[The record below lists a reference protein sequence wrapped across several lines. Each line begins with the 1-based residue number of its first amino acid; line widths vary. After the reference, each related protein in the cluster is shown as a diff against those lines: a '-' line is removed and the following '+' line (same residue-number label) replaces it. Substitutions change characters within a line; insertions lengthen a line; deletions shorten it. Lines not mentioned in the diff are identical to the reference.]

1 MKGGLRS
8 GAIASRNYSGV
19 RGIKNLGNT
28 CFLNV
33 VLQVRGLRFFLCD
46 GISEKLWH
54 CLYKQMQGLKFTIDV
69 FSQSLMGL
77 RSFHSYMGLHNGS
90 ATASKDPRTPL
101 ADALRDSMRGARCP
115 PPFLRNWWR

>member
-33 VLQVRGLRFFLCD
+33 VLQVRAAVACASFSVMASL
-46 GISEKLWH
+46 EKLWH
-54 CLYKQMQGLKFTIDV
+54 CLYKQMQV
-69 FSQSLMGL
+69 
-77 RSFHSYMGLHNGS
+77 
-90 ATASKDPRTPL
+90 A
-101 ADALRDSMRGARCP
+101 
-115 PPFLRNWWR
+115 